1 MRIVPYA
8 IKGAFIIG
16 VLTTVAVFTGTTV
29 GYLAKKNKIFSKLKD
44 AQFKKNKIASS
55 K

>member
-1 MRIVPYA
+1 MKFLPCA

-16 VLTTVAVFTGTTV
+16 VLATGAFFTGTTI
-29 GYLAKKNKIFSKLKD
+29 GYIANKKKIFSKLKD